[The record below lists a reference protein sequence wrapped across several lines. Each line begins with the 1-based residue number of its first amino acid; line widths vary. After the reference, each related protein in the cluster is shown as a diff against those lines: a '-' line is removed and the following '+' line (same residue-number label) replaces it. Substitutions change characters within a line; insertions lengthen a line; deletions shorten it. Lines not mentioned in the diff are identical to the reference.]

1 MWLVTDSLN
10 EETLAAL
17 HETTDMLRRR
27 NSGLIE
33 SHGISMQQYNVL
45 RILRKAGPEG
55 LPTLS
60 VGAQM
65 IEQSPGVTRLL
76 DKVELRGMVRRERHT
91 HDRRLVL
98 CFITQ
103 QGLNVLSALDAP
115 LAEYSRQELSCLDAG
130 ELAMLMEFLGRI
142 KTRLDTLNK

>member
-27 NSGLIE
+27 NSGLME
-33 SHGISMQQYNVL
+33 SHGISMQQFNVL
-45 RILRKAGPEG
+45 RILRNAGPDG

-60 VGAQM
+60 IGAQM

-76 DKVELRGMVRRERHT
+76 DKLELRGMIRRERQT

-103 QGLNVLSALDAP
+103 QGSNLLAGLDTP
-115 LAEYSRQELSCLDAG
+115 LAENYRQELACLNEE
-130 ELAMLMEFLGRI
+130 ELTTLLDLLGRI
-142 KTRLDTLNK
+142 KTQASV

>member
-33 SHGISMQQYNVL
+33 SHGISAQQYQVL
-45 RILRKAGPEG
+45 RILRKAGLEG
-55 LPTLS
+55 LPTLG

-76 DKVELRGMVRRERHT
+76 DKLELRRVK
-91 HDRRLVL
+91 
-98 CFITQ
+98 
-103 QGLNVLSALDAP
+103 GLINDFVNP
-115 LAEYSRQELSCLDAG
+115 
-130 ELAMLMEFLGRI
+130 
-142 KTRLDTLNK
+142 T

>member
-27 NSGLIE
+27 NSGFIE
-33 SHGISMQQYNVL
+33 SHGISMQQFNVL
-45 RILRKAGPEG
+45 RILRNAGPDG

-60 VGAQM
+60 IGAQM

-76 DKVELRGMVRRERHT
+76 DKLELRGMIRRERQT

-103 QGLNVLSALDAP
+103 QGSNLLAGLDTP
-115 LAEYSRQELSCLDAG
+115 LAENYRQELACLNEE
-130 ELAMLMEFLGRI
+130 ELTTLLDLLGRI
-142 KTRLDTLNK
+142 KTQASV